1 MKGRAGIFSI
11 IGQMSAKMLASNYLV
26 IASVAALCLF
36 PVYSGYFSLKY
47 DNIAFDL
54 PIHYFL
60 GEQIVSGEMPIWF
73 NTWNM
78 GFPMQSVFCWG
89 VFSTI
94 FLTFSIINF
103 PDPSIFHFE
112 LVFFVAL
119 AGMTFY
125 KLLKHFATT
134 NRQMA
139 LLLACIYMLSG
150 FTFGSSQWIF
160 YLSGMALMPLCI
172 YFLLQLLNRKSFKY
186 ACLFP
191 VSYLVL
197 FTNTHIFLSVVCTY
211 LVAGI
216 VVFHAI
222 YAYRKTELDFYPF
235 LRKAAIPA
243 ASFLLLIIVCLAPVW
258 YSLEL
263 LPYLER
269 STPIIR
275 DRVVFQSNFMH
286 PAGLI
291 TLVLPQAAIKW
302 QFENTEGMM
311 QSVYMGILTPF
322 LAVLAIRHFFKNPDA
337 INKVLVI
344 GSLFF
349 LLVSFGHFL
358 PLREALNFL
367 PGFSYFRHPGLFRLF
382 FIGFLMVF
390 IARSTQGDLV
400 ETLSGENN
408 RKIMLY
414 FGAVFLLVIIS
425 GLVLG
430 AMGSSGWWKG
440 SLTETIKEMD
450 SPTLLFMSSLVQLF
464 LLFSLWL
471 AWRNRSN
478 LLRPLIF
485 FDLMLNGLLCLPF
498 HTISSIQLD
507 HLSTILMPV
516 KGDPVQSESP
526 SSVLSYFIDANGTR
540 WEHYNSSIKKVST
553 DVDRYNPLMG
563 AKVNAFLQDT
573 SLRKMADGQPLVFF
587 HGFDPSGNADLIAVI
602 EQQPTSLRAKMLA
615 PVNDTLCIQQMY
627 FPGWKVYKNESEVP
641 ILENTGTPYVSAK
654 MELNK
659 GDTVSVVYQKPWLVF
674 WSLLLNGVVYLT
686 LLFALIF
693 KFRYK
698 LMPFIR

>member
-1 MKGRAGIFSI
+1 MQGRAGIISI
-11 IGQMSAKMLASNYLV
+11 AGQMIARLLASNYMI

-94 FLTFSIINF
+94 FLSFASFNF

-119 AGMTFY
+119 SGMTFY
-125 KLLKHFATT
+125 KLLKHFGST

-139 LLLACIYMLSG
+139 LVLACTYMLSG

-172 YFLLQLLNRKSFKY
+172 YFLLQLLNTKRLKY
-186 ACLFP
+186 AWLFP

-197 FTNTHIFLSVVCTY
+197 FTNTHIFMSIVCTY
-211 LVAGI
+211 IIAGM

-222 YAYRKTELDFYPF
+222 YAYQKTELDFYPF
-235 LRKAAIPA
+235 LRTAAIPFV
-243 ASFLLLIIVCLAPVW
+243 SFILLIIICLPPIW

-269 STPIIR
+269 SSPIIR

-291 TLVLPQAAIKW
+291 TLALPQAAIKW
-302 QFENTEGMM
+302 QIENTEGMM
-311 QSVYMGILTPF
+311 QSVYMGILTPI
-322 LAVLAIRHFFKNPDA
+322 LAVLAIRRFFYVPDA

-344 GSLFF
+344 VFIFF

-358 PLREALNFL
+358 PLRQALNFL
-367 PGFSYFRHPGLFRLF
+367 PGFAYFRHPGLFRLF
-382 FIGFLMVF
+382 FIGFLLVF
-390 IARSTQGDLV
+390 IARSTKGDLS
-400 ETLSGENN
+400 EILYNENN
-408 RKIMLY
+408 RKIIQY
-414 FGAVFLLVIIS
+414 AGAVFLLVILSALVS
-425 GLVLG
+425 GALG
-430 AMGSSGWWKG
+430 LIGWWKG

-450 SPTLLFMSSLVQLF
+450 SQTLLFMSSLVQLF
-464 LLFSLWL
+464 LLLCLGL

-478 LLRPLIF
+478 LLRPLVF

-498 HTISSIQLD
+498 HTISSIKLD
-507 HLSTILMPV
+507 HLSSILMPV

-540 WEHYNSSIKKVST
+540 WEHYNASIKKVSA
-553 DVDRYNPLMG
+553 DVDMYNPLMG

-587 HGFDPSGNADLIAVI
+587 RGFDPSANADLIAVT
-602 EQQPTSLRAKMLA
+602 EQKPASIRAKMFA
-615 PVNDTLCIQQMY
+615 PVNDTLCIQQMN
-627 FPGWKVYKNESEVP
+627 FPGWKVYKNKTEVP

-659 GDTVSVVYQKPWLVF
+659 GDTVSVIYQKPWLVF
-674 WSLLLNGVVYLT
+674 WSLLLNGVVYFT
-686 LLFALIF
+686 LLLALIF